1 MMLSGFSRRH
11 GYPRCQE
18 GPEPFPYC
26 RVSAQG
32 ADFPAPL
39 SAYAL
44 QPAIPSAGGGVTPA
58 SPRRSCRQCRNVHR
72 LSICLAFRLIIRDR
86 LTPGRLTSPGNPWP
100 CGGGGSRPPYR
111 YLCLHLLFL
120 TLHRGSRLRLRRWTG
135 MLPYRCQ
142 TTSRGFG
149 AQLHT
154 RLLSMPDP
162 STSELLRTLW
172 MNGCFQANMLAVMGK
187 RPR

>member
-11 GYPRCQE
+11 GYPRCPE
-18 GPEPFPYC
+18 GPEPFRYC
-26 RVSAQG
+26 QVSAQG

-58 SPRRSCRQCRNVHR
+58 SPRRSCRQCRNIHR

-111 YLCLHLLFL
+111 YLCLHLLFR
-120 TLHRGSRLRLRRWTG
+120 TLHPPSRD
-135 MLPYRCQ
+135 
-142 TTSRGFG
+142 GFG
-149 AQLHT
+149 ADRNAPLPMPMRHPAASARSLIPDYYPCLIP
-154 RLLSMPDP
+154 RLVSCYALF
-162 STSELLRTLW
+162 
-172 MNGCFQANMLAVMGK
+172 G
-187 RPR
+187 